1 MLMKTTS
8 CLLLT
13 LTTLLITGTS
23 AADAVFGRLY
33 TTPKQ
38 REQLDEARNKPPQE
52 TIIIDVAEQ
61 VDTELSEADTSTAQS
76 ISLDG
81 IVYRSDGK
89 NTAWIN
95 RSSTNE
101 GNLETQFT
109 KVDEKDVRSNQVKIT
124 LPDKQTQINLKVG
137 EQYDFDSRE
146 VHDTMKDPASQSP
159 SGQVE
164 PRR

>member
-1 MLMKTTS
+1 MKTTT
-8 CLLLT
+8 CLLLA
-13 LTTLLITGTS
+13 LTTLLLTGTS
-23 AADAVFGRLY
+23 GAEAVFGRLY

-38 REQLDEARNKPPQE
+38 REQLDAARNKPPQE
-52 TIIIDVAEQ
+52 TIIIDVAEPSA
-61 VDTELSEADTSTAQS
+61 TESAETDISTSQS

-109 KVDEKDVRSNQVKIT
+109 NVDEKDVRSNQVKIT

-137 EQYDFDSRE
+137 EQYDIDSRE

-159 SGQVE
+159 SEQAEPGQ
-164 PRR
+164 

>member
-1 MLMKTTS
+1 MKTTA
-8 CLLLT
+8 CLLLA
-13 LTTLLITGTS
+13 LTALLLTGTS
-23 AADAVFGRLY
+23 GAEAVFGRLY

-38 REQLDEARNKPPQE
+38 REQLDAARNKPPQE
-52 TIIIDVAEQ
+52 TIIINVAEQ
-61 VDTELSEADTSTAQS
+61 PDTELSEDELSTSQS

-124 LPDKQTQINLKVG
+124 LPDKQTRIDLKVG
-137 EQYDFDSRE
+137 QQYDIDSRE
-146 VHDTMKDPASQSP
+146 VHDMMKVPASQSP
-159 SGQVE
+159 SEQAE
-164 PRR
+164 LSR

>member
-1 MLMKTTS
+1 MKTTT
-8 CLLLT
+8 CLLLA
-13 LTTLLITGTS
+13 LAALLLPGTS
-23 AADAVFGRLY
+23 GADAVFGRLY

-52 TIIIDVAEQ
+52 TIIIDVAEPSA
-61 VDTELSEADTSTAQS
+61 TESAETDISTSQS

-109 KVDEKDVRSNQVKIT
+109 NVDEKDVRSNQVKIT

-137 EQYDFDSRE
+137 EQYDIDSRE

-159 SGQVE
+159 SEQAE
-164 PRR
+164 PGL